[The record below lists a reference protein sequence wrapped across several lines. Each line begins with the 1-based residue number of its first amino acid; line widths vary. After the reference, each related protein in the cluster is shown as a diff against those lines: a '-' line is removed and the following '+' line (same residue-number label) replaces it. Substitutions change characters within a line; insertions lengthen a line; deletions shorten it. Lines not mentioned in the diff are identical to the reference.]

1 MTLIKRAFLYLL
13 LSVITHVAFSQGVL
27 EFISEKDT
35 EMVIYKPIDGA
46 YNNFYPTDTIKLAK
60 DEKWIYHVDVTDW
73 AIVKCKFPDKMK
85 LDIFI
90 ERNDTVYV
98 INRKQDIVFK
108 NDIIYESDVIFK
120 GANAAA
126 NDYSYL
132 YILAKE
138 QKIRAITD
146 SILKAKDIKLIDEAV
161 NTPLSMVRSLG
172 IVEKIDSMYVNK
184 QISSNCY
191 NYLHKNLDYRLRYML
206 LRGLD
211 DYCYEGYISDSI
223 QTYYKNRIIDE
234 VSIDNS
240 DMCGGLGEIFI
251 GDFYWRLYDRLDDDV
266 KECMISK
273 YGKETFGLY
282 YMSSLL
288 APPKIQLN
296 ALFDA
301 LLLDYKYK
309 RNSVNRFK
317 LFEYLNKKFP
327 ESESVQILKKFVE
340 EEAKDTIPIQTT
352 FLDSIPINSF
362 SDIQQLV
369 PFKGKYLFINIWAS
383 WCTPCRAE
391 FSHNKQLNALL
402 EQYPKLNNLY
412 ISVDDKEAD
421 WKKAIEAMRISGYHL
436 RASDELSEYLI
447 KEIYQSGRI
456 TVPRYILIDNT
467 GKILSRD
474 LPRPSSMEKLK
485 SELDRFLK

>member
-1 MTLIKRAFLYLL
+1 M
-13 LSVITHVAFSQGVL
+13 
-27 EFISEKDT
+27 
-35 EMVIYKPIDGA
+35 
-46 YNNFYPTDTIKLAK
+46 
-60 DEKWIYHVDVTDW
+60 
-73 AIVKCKFPDKMK
+73 
-85 LDIFI
+85 
-90 ERNDTVYV
+90 
-98 INRKQDIVFK
+98 
-108 NDIIYESDVIFK
+108 
-120 GANAAA
+120 
-126 NDYSYL
+126 
-132 YILAKE
+132 
-138 QKIRAITD
+138 
-146 SILKAKDIKLIDEAV
+146 
-161 NTPLSMVRSLG
+161 
-172 IVEKIDSMYVNK
+172 
-184 QISSNCY
+184 
-191 NYLHKNLDYRLRYML
+191 
-206 LRGLD
+206 
-211 DYCYEGYISDSI
+211 
-223 QTYYKNRIIDE
+223 
-234 VSIDNS
+234 
-240 DMCGGLGEIFI
+240 
-251 GDFYWRLYDRLDDDV
+251 
-266 KECMISK
+266 
-273 YGKETFGLY
+273 
-282 YMSSLL
+282 
-288 APPKIQLN
+288 
-296 ALFDA
+296 
-301 LLLDYKYK
+301 
-309 RNSVNRFK
+309 
-317 LFEYLNKKFP
+317 
-327 ESESVQILKKFVE
+327 QILKKFVE